1 MNCITQGDNSVLCL
15 PRKGLVPDLTT
26 NVDATVWVSHKE
38 ARGSRHGCIAL
49 SRDPSTRHL
58 DGQFQIWTGKIF
70 RGRVTTRHS
79 VIRPRP
85 GSLYDGCH
93 CVITG
98 I

>member
-1 MNCITQGDNSVLCL
+1 MIIVIWW
-15 PRKGLVPDLTT
+15 
-26 NVDATVWVSHKE
+26 AH
-38 ARGSRHGCIAL
+38 IAL

-58 DGQFQIWTGKIF
+58 DGQFQIWTGEIF

-93 CVITG
+93 RVITG

>member
-1 MNCITQGDNSVLCL
+1 MF
-15 PRKGLVPDLTT
+15 VPFK
-26 NVDATVWVSHKE
+26 VMFAV
-38 ARGSRHGCIAL
+38 GIAL

-58 DGQFQIWTGKIF
+58 DGQFQIWTGEIF
-70 RGRVTTRHS
+70 RGREATRHS
-79 VIRPRP
+79 VIRPHP